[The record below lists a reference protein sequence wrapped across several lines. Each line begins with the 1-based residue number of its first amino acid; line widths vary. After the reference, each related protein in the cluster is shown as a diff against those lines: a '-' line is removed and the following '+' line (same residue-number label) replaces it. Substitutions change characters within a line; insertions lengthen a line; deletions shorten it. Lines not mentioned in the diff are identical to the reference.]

1 MRGRRRPRRRAG
13 AAAAA
18 GGRRQRAVL
27 MDLLHGPFVYLGIAA
42 AAAIEG
48 EVAYAAAATLV
59 AHGALSPFG
68 VIAAGTVGAP
78 GGERLYFFRACGL
91 RPGALSRG

>member
-1 MRGRRRPRRRAG
+1 
-13 AAAAA
+13 
-18 GGRRQRAVL
+18 

-68 VIAAGTVGAP
+68 VIAAARSANVSA
-78 GGERLYFFRACGL
+78 
-91 RPGALSRG
+91 